1 MEKTFEE
8 QVEDIKRLLEEE
20 EKLEEELLSILSF
33 GGMISKAC
41 VNK

>member
-8 QVEDIKRLLEEE
+8 QIEDIKKLLEEE

-41 VNK
+41 INK

>member
-8 QVEDIKRLLEEE
+8 QIEDIKKLLEEE

-33 GGMISKAC
+33 GSMINKVC